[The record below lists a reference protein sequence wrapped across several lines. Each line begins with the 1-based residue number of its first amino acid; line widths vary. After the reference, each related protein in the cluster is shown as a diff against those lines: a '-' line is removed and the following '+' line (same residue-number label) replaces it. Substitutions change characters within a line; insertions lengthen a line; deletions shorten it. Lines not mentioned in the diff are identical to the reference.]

1 MRNIYVNIL
10 AETCL
15 KTILINANH
24 MQFKKKVQRKLFV
37 SIATSMP
44 LSSDPISTC
53 DSITSLYTYA
63 VRINVDE

>member
-1 MRNIYVNIL
+1 
-10 AETCL
+10 
-15 KTILINANH
+15 